1 MIDVFKL
8 LISTSLNVLLSE
20 PSDKYE
26 YLEDLIEGFEITEV
40 QKAGAIFDV
49 SKLDYLNAQHMANLS
64 HKEFI
69 NYLNPFL
76 IELGIDINEHEKKDL
91 LIESMRTSENTLK
104 GVASSLICYF
114 KNVNTYNEKAIE
126 KFITSNQLLI
136 DLKDK
141 INNLEP
147 WDESSLDNLLLQYR
161 EEHELSVPKVNQPLR
176 IALTGS
182 TNSPSLGLT
191 LYLFNKQE
199 VLKRLDQLIEYLH
212 TKN

>member
-1 MIDVFKL
+1 
-8 LISTSLNVLLSE
+8 
-20 PSDKYE
+20 
-26 YLEDLIEGFEITEV
+26 
-40 QKAGAIFDV
+40 
-49 SKLDYLNAQHMANLS
+49 MANLS
-64 HKEFI
+64 LKEFI

-76 IELGIDINEHEKKDL
+76 IELGIDICEHEKTDL

-104 GVASSLICYF
+104 GVASSLVCYF
-114 KNVNTYNEKAIE
+114 KNVDTYNEKAIE
-126 KFITSNQLLI
+126 KFITSDQLLI

-141 INNLEP
+141 INDLES

-161 EEHELSVPKVNQPLR
+161 EEHGLSVPKVNQPIR

-191 LYLFNKQE
+191 LYLFDKKE
-199 VLKRLDQLIEYLH
+199 VLKRLDQLIEHLH